1 MCAVCW
7 VRTRALY
14 SPVCEAILMKLISEP
29 LAQPLDGRLKPP
41 GDKSISHRAVIMS
54 SLAEGESLLRGV
66 LTSEDV
72 TATRLACEQLGASF
86 VITRQGWQV
95 RGSGRCGLIP
105 PLGVLDMGNSGTAMR
120 LLAGVLSAQPFDSV
134 LSGDASL
141 IKRPMTRII
150 TPLWEMGADITGT
163 DAGTAPLHIHG
174 NPALEG
180 RAFKLSVAS
189 AQLKSCLLLAGLFA
203 NGETSIE
210 EPLPTRDHT
219 ERMLPVFG
227 VKMSAPR
234 TVSGPVRLQAAEL
247 DIPADPSSA
256 AFLMAAAA
264 MIEGSLVTL
273 EDVGLNPGRTGFFRC
288 LEAMG
293 ADVTITPGDSM
304 GDEPVGEITIKGSQA
319 LRGIDVPADWVPSMI
334 DEMPVLMALA
344 AVAEGT
350 TRIRGAQ
357 ELRVKE
363 SDRIAVMAAGLQA
376 LDVELVEYE
385 DGIDIRGGAVSGGEV
400 ESHMDHRCAMSFA
413 LLGMRAA
420 EPVTVL
426 GSEFIETSFPDFAWA
441 INSLGAR
448 MREDD
453 G

>member
-1 MCAVCW
+1 
-7 VRTRALY
+7 
-14 SPVCEAILMKLISEP
+14 MKLISEP
-29 LAQPLDGRLKPP
+29 LKQPLNGRLKPP
-41 GDKSISHRAVIMS
+41 GDKSISHRAVIMA
-54 SLAEGESLLRGV
+54 SLAEGESILRGV

-86 VITRQGWQV
+86 VITRAGWQV

-105 PLGVLDMGNSGTAMR
+105 PFRTLDMGNSGTAMR

-141 IKRPMTRII
+141 IKRPMNRII
-150 TPLWEMGADITGT
+150 APLREMGADISGT
-163 DAGTAPLHIHG
+163 EAGTAPLHIHG

-180 RAFKLSVAS
+180 RAFKLTVAS

-203 NGETSIE
+203 HGETSVE

-234 TVSGPVRLQAAEL
+234 TVGGPVKLQAAEV
-247 DIPADPSSA
+247 DVPADPSSA

-264 MIEGSLVTL
+264 MIEGSSVTL
-273 EDVGLNPGRTGFFRC
+273 EDVGLNPGRIGFFRC

-293 ADVTITPGDSM
+293 ADVTITPSDSM
-304 GDEPVGEITIKGSQA
+304 GDEPVGEIVINGGKA
-319 LRGIDVPADWVPSMI
+319 LQGIEVPADWVPSMI

-344 AVAEGT
+344 AIARGT
-350 TRIRGAQ
+350 TRIRGAE

-363 SDRIAVMAAGLQA
+363 SDRIAVMATGLQK
-376 LDVELVEYE
+376 LNVELVEYE
-385 DGIDIRGGAVSGGEV
+385 DGVDIQGGSVSGGVV

-413 LLGMRAA
+413 LLGMRATA
-420 EPVTVL
+420 AVNVQ
-426 GSEFIETSFPDFAWA
+426 GSEFIETSFPDFVYTM
-441 INSLGAR
+441 NSLGAD
-448 MREDD
+448 MLEVE